1 MIISILIVVR
11 NAKDNIVNCI
21 QSIESQFNV
30 DENEWELIIVD
41 GMSVDGS
48 KEIATQYLK
57 NKKYSWVVLDNPKK
71 ILASGWNIGIKAA
84 KGDYVLR
91 PDVHATLH
99 EGYIRNGLK
108 VLADQPDVT
117 AVGGALQTQSK
128 GFWGE
133 IIAKALSSK
142 IGVGGSPFRTNAADG
157 MVDTVAYGIYRKS
170 IFDKVGYF
178 NENLKRH
185 QDNDMH
191 GRIKKV
197 GGTFYLFGQ
206 MKADYY
212 CRSTIYLLAK
222 QMYQNGFYLTQL
234 SIKKLRLR
242 HLMPLIFYGCLELFL
257 LLTHFGM
264 VFNLLA
270 LLQVGCYV
278 FIIALFSIKTS
289 IKARHVKYGFLIIVI
304 PIMHMAYALGMF
316 LGLVKLG
323 LTKIRVLKH
332 SY

>member
-21 QSIESQFNV
+21 QSIESQFQEGNQA
-30 DENEWELIIVD
+30 WELIIVD
-41 GMSVDGS
+41 GMSSDGS

-57 NKKYSWVVLDNPKK
+57 NKSYSWMVLDNPKK

-84 KGDYVLR
+84 KGKYVLR

-99 EGYIRNGLK
+99 KGYISNGLK

-133 IIAKALSSK
+133 IIAQALSSK
-142 IGVGGSPFRTNAADG
+142 IGVGGSPFRTNTADG
-157 MVDTVAYGIYRKS
+157 FVDTVAYGIYSKS

-178 NENLKRH
+178 NETLKRH

-191 GRIKKV
+191 DRIKKV

-212 CRSTIYLLAK
+212 CRSTIYSLAK
-222 QMYQNGFYLTQL
+222 QMFQNGYYLTQL

-242 HLMPLIFYGCLELFL
+242 HLMPLIFYGGLGGAL
-257 LLTHFGM
+257 LLTYFGM
-264 VFNLLA
+264 AINTLA
-270 LLQVGCYV
+270 LLQLGCY
-278 FIIALFSIKTS
+278 FFTIALFSIKIS
-289 IKARHVKYGFLIIVI
+289 IKDRHIKYGFLTIVI
-304 PIMHMAYALGMF
+304 PIMHMTYALGMF
-316 LGLVKLG
+316 LGLIKSILI
-323 LTKIRVLKH
+323 KIRVL
-332 SY
+332 

>member
-11 NAKDNIVNCI
+11 NAKDNILNCI
-21 QSIESQFNV
+21 QSIESQFQGN
-30 DENEWELIIVD
+30 NKEWELIIVD
-41 GMSVDGS
+41 GMSGDGS

-57 NKKYSWVVLDNPKK
+57 NKPYSWVVLDNPKK

-84 KGDYVLR
+84 KGKYVLR

-99 EGYIRNGLK
+99 QGYIQNGLNL
-108 VLADQPDVT
+108 LAEQPIVT
-117 AVGGALQTQSK
+117 AVGGALQTKAS

-133 IIAKALSSK
+133 IIAQALSSK
-142 IGVGGSPFRTNAADG
+142 IGVGGSPFRTNVADG

-170 IFDKVGYF
+170 IFDTVGYF

-191 GRIKKV
+191 DRIKKV

-212 CRSTIYLLAK
+212 CRSTIYSLAK
-222 QMYQNGFYLTQL
+222 QMVQNGFYLTQL

-242 HLMPLIFYGCLELFL
+242 HLMPLIFYGSLELFL
-257 LLTHFGM
+257 LLTPLSM
-264 VFNLLA
+264 AFNVLA

-278 FIIALFSIKTS
+278 FIIALFSIKIS
-289 IKARHVKYGFLIIVI
+289 IKARHIKYGFLIVVV
-304 PIMHMAYALGMF
+304 PIMHIAYALGMF
-316 LGLVKLG
+316 LGLVRLV
-323 LTKIRVLKH
+323 LTKIRVLKSSH
-332 SY
+332 

>member
-1 MIISILIVVR
+1 MIISILIVLR

-21 QSIESQFNV
+21 QSIESQFQGN
-30 DENEWELIIVD
+30 NIEWELIIVD
-41 GMSVDGS
+41 GMSDDGS
-48 KEIATQYLK
+48 KDVATQYLK
-57 NKKYSWVVLDNPKK
+57 NKTYSWTVLDNPNK

-84 KGDYVLR
+84 KGKYVLR

-99 EGYIRNGLK
+99 EGYISNGLK

-157 MVDTVAYGIYRKS
+157 FVDTVAYGIYRKS
-170 IFDKVGYF
+170 IFDRVGYF
-178 NENLKRH
+178 NETLKRH

-191 GRIKKV
+191 DRIKKV

-212 CRSTIYLLAK
+212 CRSTIYSLAK
-222 QMYQNGFYLTQL
+222 QMFQNGFYLTQL

-242 HLMPLIFYGCLELFL
+242 HVMPLIFYGSLVLLLFL
-257 LLTHFGM
+257 TPFSM
-264 VFNLLA
+264 VFNGVA
-270 LLQVGCYV
+270 LLQLGCYFFV
-278 FIIALFSIKTS
+278 IALLGIQIAFKS
-289 IKARHVKYGFLIIVI
+289 RHLKYMFLIWVI
-304 PIMHMAYALGMF
+304 PVMHIAYALGMF
-316 LGLVKLG
+316 VGLFKFILNEIGV
-323 LTKIRVLKH
+323 ISR